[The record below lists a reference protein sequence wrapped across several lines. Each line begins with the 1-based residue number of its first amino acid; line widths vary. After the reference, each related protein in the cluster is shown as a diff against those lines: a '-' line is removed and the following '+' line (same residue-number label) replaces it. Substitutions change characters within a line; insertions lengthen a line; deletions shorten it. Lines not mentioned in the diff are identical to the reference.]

1 MIDII
6 PLILQTQPILNT
18 LGNSTVYLNAATIY
32 TENTITVLLTL
43 LTILALSIQVARGY
57 FLRVLKKFTLRVAA
71 DVWWLIYVIL
81 RDASI
86 FLIVFFGFMLFYPG
100 ISQDFPIAVPFMP
113 LAIDIFAIAL
123 VIMLVKDTDEDIKYN
138 NILTILIAIGTFM
151 YIFGTLFVT
160 ESATQLAKLP
170 PTVSNS
176 AGNIWGFMNLYFN
189 SINNP
194 ALSIYSFYVGVGIL
208 VIAGLIALKY
218 GLQFGVPRSSII
230 TNPNPV
236 VKTTQQPQT
245 QDKKQITQT
254 PDKKQTTQ
262 TDTQKTGTGPKQT
275 T

>member
-1 MIDII
+1 MMDIV

-18 LGNSTVYLNAATIY
+18 LAANSTTYLNAATIY

-100 ISQDFPIAVPFMP
+100 IFQDFPIAVPFMP

-123 VIMLVKDTDEDIKYN
+123 VVMLVKDTDEDIKYN

-151 YIFGTLFVT
+151 YIFGTIFVT

-176 AGNIWGFMNLYFN
+176 PTNIWGFTNLYFN

-194 ALSIYSFYVGVGIL
+194 ALSIYSFYVGIAIL
-208 VIAGLIALKY
+208 VIAGLVALKY
-218 GLQFGVPRSSII
+218 GLQFGVPRSSVI
-230 TNPNPV
+230 TNPNPII
-236 VKTTQQPQT
+236 KTTQQPQT
-245 QDKKQITQT
+245 QDKKQT
-254 PDKKQTTQ
+254 
-262 TDTQKTGTGPKQT
+262 TDTDATKTGPKQNT
-275 T
+275 

>member
-1 MIDII
+1 MMDIV

-18 LGNSTVYLNAATIY
+18 LAANSTTYLNAATIY

-100 ISQDFPIAVPFMP
+100 IFQDFPIAVPFMP

-123 VIMLVKDTDEDIKYN
+123 VVMLVNDTDEDINYN

-151 YIFGTLFVT
+151 YIFGTIFVT

-176 AGNIWGFMNLYFN
+176 PTNIWGFTNLYFN

-194 ALSIYSFYVGVGIL
+194 ALSIYSFYVGIAIL
-208 VIAGLIALKY
+208 VIAGLVALKY
-218 GLQFGVPRSSII
+218 GLQFGVPRSSVI
-230 TNPNPV
+230 TNPNPII
-236 VKTTQQPQT
+236 KTTQQPQT
-245 QDKKQITQT
+245 QDKKQT
-254 PDKKQTTQ
+254 
-262 TDTQKTGTGPKQT
+262 TDTDATKTGPKQNT
-275 T
+275 